1 MESSPE
7 SVRPVKRVKYARQ
20 DDTIPLDIATSS
32 IRASSSVDGSLV
44 TDVALFENTWPT
56 TTGVSSPS
64 EVLFDLPEDLGNSW
78 APAFTGK
85 EVNLLSLTPCI
96 QLTSPTFPHDSA
108 FSETL
113 QILTLTRCP
122 CQIPVEDL
130 EVRWVSDERG
140 VNLGRK
146 EMRENMLHP
155 PTPLLLPPSP
165 RCTTRLR
172 IHLSSIMFPTL
183 FQFLPRRSKLPVDP
197 IMPW

>member
-20 DDTIPLDIATSS
+20 DDAIPLNIATSS
-32 IRASSSVDGSLV
+32 IRDSDSADASLV
-44 TDVALFENTWPT
+44 TDVPLFENTWPM

-64 EVLFDLPEDLGNSW
+64 EVLFNLPEDLGNSW

-85 EVNLLSLTPCI
+85 EVNLLSLTI
-96 QLTSPTFPHDSA
+96 HLTSPTFPYGSA

-113 QILTLTRCP
+113 QILTLTCCP

-140 VNLGRK
+140 VTMGRK

-155 PTPLLLPPSP
+155 PTPLLLPPSS
-165 RCTTRLR
+165 RCTIRLR

-183 FQFLPRRSKLPVDP
+183 FQFLPRISKLPVDP
-197 IMPW
+197 IMLW